1 MKSSEFKYE
10 VVEYLAGTVLEIG
23 PGAKSFPHLLKVG
36 TPGIDESPDIRVED
50 AGDLSLVIEDG
61 SCDAM
66 VIRAPISALMDRDF
80 SLADWVC
87 TMVAKTWALRLSR
100 FQEEIPTNSFN

>member
-10 VVEYLAGTVLEIG
+10 VVEHLAGTVLEIG

-66 VIRAPISALMDRDF
+66 LISASISALKDRDF
-80 SLADWVC
+80 SLADWWRCLKVGGC
-87 TMVAKTWALRLSR
+87 
-100 FQEEIPTNSFN
+100 